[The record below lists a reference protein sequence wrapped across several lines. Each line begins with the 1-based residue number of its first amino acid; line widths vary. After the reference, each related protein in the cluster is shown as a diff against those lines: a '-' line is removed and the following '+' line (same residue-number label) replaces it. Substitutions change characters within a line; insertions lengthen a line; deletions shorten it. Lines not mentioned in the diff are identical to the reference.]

1 MVIPPAAFLGLL
13 AVPSLSI
20 GTGRSSRSGTSSSRG
35 GRSGIGGCARRCNNH
50 SGLSSTPIVCMFRCA
65 VVGGAI
71 CLVPGHD
78 LLVLRGIRTEGI
90 ADSARGR
97 VEALEVSRLAEA
109 GPSVLVCARDAI
121 ASLGSLVEGGT

>member
-1 MVIPPAAFLGLL
+1 MIIPPAAFLGLL
-13 AVPSLSI
+13 AAPSLSA
-20 GTGRSSRSGTSSSRG
+20 GAGRSSRSGTSSGRG
-35 GRSGIGGCARRCNNH
+35 GRGGIGGCARGCDDHR
-50 SGLSSTPIVCMFRCA
+50 GLSSAPIVCVFRGA
-65 VVGGAI
+65 VVGAAI

-90 ADSARGR
+90 ADPAGRR

-109 GPSVLVCARDAI
+109 GPGALVCARDAI